1 METKAPEGQ
10 TEGPQEAAAP
20 TKEGGGSP
28 MSMGMK
34 MMKKMM
40 GQQGQDGEGPMAMMQ
55 KMMGQQGQKGE
66 VAEGGDNPMQ
76 QMMGTC
82 MGMCT
87 EMLDTMRRTT
97 SLAVYA
103 QPELHQLFEE
113 WLAAREGE
121 VLKLIEE
128 RGSLDP
134 EALAAALS
142 MNPASVTTLLAHLQN
157 QGKIRLRA
165 EAVEKS

>member
-10 TEGPQEAAAP
+10 TESPHETAAP
-20 TKEGGGSP
+20 SKEGGGSP

-40 GQQGQDGEGPMAMMQ
+40 GQQGQGGEGPMAMMQ
-55 KMMGQQGQKGE
+55 KMMGQQGRKGE

-76 QMMGTC
+76 QMMETC

-113 WLAAREGE
+113 WLTAQEGD

-142 MNPASVTTLLAHLQN
+142 MNPASVTTLLARLQN
-157 QGKIRLRA
+157 QGTIRLRA
-165 EAVEKS
+165 EAVDRS

>member
-1 METKAPEGQ
+1 
-10 TEGPQEAAAP
+10 
-20 TKEGGGSP
+20 
-28 MSMGMK
+28 MK

-40 GQQGQDGEGPMAMMQ
+40 GQHSHGSGGSMAMMQ
-55 KMMGQQGQKGE
+55 KMMGQKGE
-66 VAEGGDNPMQ
+66 EAESGDNPMQ

-87 EMLDTMRRTT
+87 EMLNTMRRTT

-113 WLAAREGE
+113 WLAAREGD

-128 RGSLDP
+128 RGGSLDP

-142 MNPASVTTLLAHLQN
+142 MSPASVTALLAHLQN
-157 QGKIRLRA
+157 QGKIRLHA
-165 EAVEKS
+165 ETVEKS

>member
-10 TEGPQEAAAP
+10 TESPQEAAAA
-20 TKEGGGSP
+20 TKEGGGE
-28 MSMGMK
+28 SMGMG

-40 GQQGQDGEGPMAMMQ
+40 GQMGQGGGGPMAMMQ
-55 KMMGQQGQKGE
+55 KMMSQKGE
-66 VAEGGDNPMQ
+66 GAEGGDNPMQ

-82 MGMCT
+82 MAMCT
-87 EMLDTMRRTT
+87 EMLDTMHRTT

-113 WLAAREGE
+113 WLAAREGD

-142 MNPASVTTLLAHLQN
+142 MSPTSVTTLLAHLQN

-165 EAVEKS
+165 GIVEKS

>member
-10 TEGPQEAAAP
+10 AESPQEAAAP
-20 TKEGGGSP
+20 TKEGGGKP
-28 MSMGMK
+28 MGMGMG

-40 GQQGQDGEGPMAMMQ
+40 GQMGHGGEGPMAMMQ
-55 KMMGQQGQKGE
+55 KMMGQKGE
-66 VAEGGDNPMQ
+66 GAEGGDNPMQ

-87 EMLDTMRRTT
+87 EMLDTMHRTT

-113 WLAAREGE
+113 WLAAREGDA
-121 VLKLIEE
+121 LKLIEE

-134 EALAAALS
+134 ESLAAALS
-142 MNPASVTTLLAHLQN
+142 MSPASVTTLLAHLQN

-165 EAVEKS
+165 KVVEKS

>member
-10 TEGPQEAAAP
+10 TENPQEAAAP
-20 TKEGGGSP
+20 TKEGGGKP
-28 MSMGMK
+28 MGMGMG

-40 GQQGQDGEGPMAMMQ
+40 GQMGHGGEGPMAMMQ
-55 KMMGQQGQKGE
+55 KMMGQKGE
-66 VAEGGDNPMQ
+66 GAAESGDNPMQ

-82 MGMCT
+82 MGMCA

-113 WLAAREGE
+113 WLAAREGD

-134 EALAAALS
+134 EALAAALVLS
-142 MNPASVTTLLAHLQN
+142 PTSVTTLLAHLQN

>member
-1 METKAPEGQ
+1 METKGPEGQ
-10 TEGPQEAAAP
+10 AESPQEAAAP
-20 TKEGGGSP
+20 TKEGGGKP
-28 MSMGMK
+28 MGMG

-40 GQQGQDGEGPMAMMQ
+40 GQRGQGGEGPMAMMQ
-55 KMMGQQGQKGE
+55 KMMGQKGE
-66 VAEGGDNPMQ
+66 EAESGDNPMQ

-113 WLAAREGE
+113 WLAAREGD
-121 VLKLIEE
+121 VLKLIDEFVVA
-128 RGSLDP
+128 R
-134 EALAAALS
+134 
-142 MNPASVTTLLAHLQN
+142 
-157 QGKIRLRA
+157 
-165 EAVEKS
+165 

>member
-1 METKAPEGQ
+1 
-10 TEGPQEAAAP
+10 
-20 TKEGGGSP
+20 
-28 MSMGMK
+28 
-34 MMKKMM
+34 
-40 GQQGQDGEGPMAMMQ
+40 MAMMQ
-55 KMMGQQGQKGE
+55 KMMGQKGE
-66 VAEGGDNPMQ
+66 EAESGDNPMQ

-113 WLAAREGE
+113 WLAAREDD
-121 VLKLIEE
+121 VLKFIEE
-128 RGSLDP
+128 HGSLDP
-134 EALAAALS
+134 EALAAALVLR
-142 MNPASVTTLLAHLQN
+142 PASVTTLLAHLQN
-157 QGKIRLRA
+157 QGKIRLHA

>member
-1 METKAPEGQ
+1 
-10 TEGPQEAAAP
+10 
-20 TKEGGGSP
+20 

-40 GQQGQDGEGPMAMMQ
+40 GQHSHHGGGGSMAMMQ
-55 KMMGQQGQKGE
+55 KMMGQKGE
-66 VAEGGDNPMQ
+66 GAEGGDNPMQ
-76 QMMGTC
+76 QMRGMH
-82 MGMCT
+82 GMCT
-87 EMLDTMRRTT
+87 EMLDTMHRTT

-113 WLAAREGE
+113 WLAAREGD

-128 RGSLDP
+128 HGSLDP
-134 EALAAALS
+134 EALAAALVLS
-142 MNPASVTTLLAHLQN
+142 PTSVTTLLAHLQN

>member
-10 TEGPQEAAAP
+10 TESPHETAAP
-20 TKEGGGSP
+20 SKEGGGSP
-28 MSMGMK
+28 MGMK
-34 MMKKMM
+34 MMKKML
-40 GQQGQDGEGPMAMMQ
+40 GQQCQGGEGPMAMMQ
-55 KMMGQQGQKGE
+55 KMMNQKGE
-66 VAEGGDNPMQ
+66 GPEGGNTMQ

-113 WLAAREGE
+113 WLTAQEGD

-128 RGSLDP
+128 RGSLDQ

-142 MNPASVTTLLAHLQN
+142 MKPASVTTLLARLQN

-165 EAVEKS
+165 EVVEKS

>member
-10 TEGPQEAAAP
+10 TESPHETAAP
-20 TKEGGGSP
+20 SKEGGGSP

-40 GQQGQDGEGPMAMMQ
+40 GQQGQGGEGPRARMQ
-55 KMMGQQGQKGE
+55 KMMGQKE
-66 VAEGGDNPMQ
+66 EETEGGNPMQ

-82 MGMCT
+82 MAMCT
-87 EMLDTMRRTT
+87 EMLDAMHRTT

-103 QPELHQLFEE
+103 QPELHRLFEE
-113 WLAAREGE
+113 WLAGREAE
-121 VLKLIEE
+121 VMRLLQE
-128 RGSLDP
+128 RGGLDP
-134 EALAAALS
+134 EGLAATLALS
-142 MNPASVTTLLAHLQN
+142 PAGATVLLARLQD

-165 EAVEKS
+165 EAVAKP

>member
-10 TEGPQEAAAP
+10 TESPHETAAP
-20 TKEGGGSP
+20 SKECECGGSP

-40 GQQGQDGEGPMAMMQ
+40 GQQGQGGEGPMAMMQ
-55 KMMGQQGQKGE
+55 KMMNQKGE

-76 QMMGTC
+76 QMMGAC
-82 MGMCT
+82 MGICT

-103 QPELHQLFEE
+103 QPELQQLFEE
-113 WLAAREGE
+113 WLTTREGD
-121 VLKLIEE
+121 VMKLIEE

-142 MNPASVTTLLAHLQN
+142 MNPASVTTLLARLQN
-157 QGKIRLRA
+157 QGTIRLRA
-165 EAVEKS
+165 EVVEKS

>member
-10 TEGPQEAAAP
+10 TESPHETAAP
-20 TKEGGGSP
+20 SKEGGGSP

-40 GQQGQDGEGPMAMMQ
+40 GQHSHGGGGSMAMMQ
-55 KMMGQQGQKGE
+55 KMMGQKGE
-66 VAEGGDNPMQ
+66 GAEGGDNLMQ
-76 QMMGTC
+76 QMRGMH
-82 MGMCT
+82 GMCT
-87 EMLDTMRRTT
+87 EMLDTMHRIT

-113 WLAAREGE
+113 LLAAREDD
-121 VLKLIEE
+121 VLKFIEE
-128 RGSLDP
+128 HGSLDP
-134 EALAAALS
+134 EALAAALVLR
-142 MNPASVTTLLAHLQN
+142 PASVTTLLAHLQN
-157 QGKIRLRA
+157 QGKIRLHA

>member
-10 TEGPQEAAAP
+10 TESPHETAAP
-20 TKEGGGSP
+20 SKEGGGSP
-28 MSMGMK
+28 MGMK

-40 GQQGQDGEGPMAMMQ
+40 GQQGQGGEGPMAMMQ
-55 KMMGQQGQKGE
+55 KMMNQKGE

-76 QMMGTC
+76 QMMGAC
-82 MGMCT
+82 MGICT

-103 QPELHQLFEE
+103 QPELQQLFEE
-113 WLAAREGE
+113 WLTTREGD
-121 VLKLIEE
+121 VMKLIEE

-142 MNPASVTTLLAHLQN
+142 MNPASVTTLLARLQN
-157 QGKIRLRA
+157 QGTIRLRA
-165 EAVEKS
+165 EVVEKS

>member
-1 METKAPEGQ
+1 METKVPEGQ
-10 TEGPQEAAAP
+10 TESPQETATA
-20 TKEGGGSP
+20 TKEGGGE
-28 MSMGMK
+28 SMGMGMG

-40 GQQGQDGEGPMAMMQ
+40 GQMGQGGGGPMAMMQ
-55 KMMGQQGQKGE
+55 KMMGQKGE
-66 VAEGGDNPMQ
+66 GAESGGNPMQ

-82 MGMCT
+82 MAMCT

-113 WLAAREGE
+113 WLAAREGD

-128 RGSLDP
+128 RGSQDP

-142 MNPASVTTLLAHLQN
+142 MSPASVTTLLAHLQN

-165 EAVEKS
+165 EIVEKS